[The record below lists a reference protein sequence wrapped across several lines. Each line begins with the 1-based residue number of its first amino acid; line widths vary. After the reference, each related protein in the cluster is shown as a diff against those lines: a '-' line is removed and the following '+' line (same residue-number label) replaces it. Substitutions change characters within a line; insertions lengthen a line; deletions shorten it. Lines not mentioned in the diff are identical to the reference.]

1 MTVDIELAI
10 IPIILIIMCCGFSYW
25 WCTAESHNERLTNI
39 VPPVI
44 NEAAEQTLDIS
55 DGFGYLKWIIFI
67 FLLIYNDFSKFF
79 FHIVFSDYFMEQ
91 LRWTRT
97 DLALLLPV
105 LTV

>member
-44 NEAAEQTLDIS
+44 NEAAEQTLEIS
-55 DGFGYLKWIIFI
+55 DGYGLPE
-67 FLLIYNDFSKFF
+67 LIYVSANC
-79 FHIVFSDYFMEQ
+79 E
-91 LRWTRT
+91 
-97 DLALLLPV
+97 
-105 LTV
+105 

>member
-10 IPIILIIMCCGFSYW
+10 IPIILILMCCGFSYW

-55 DGFGYLKWIIFI
+55 DGFGLPEKFYLH
-67 FLLIYNDFSKFF
+67 FLLILMIFQSFIVVFLFEKSSK
-79 FHIVFSDYFMEQ
+79 
-91 LRWTRT
+91 
-97 DLALLLPV
+97 LAQSQ
-105 LTV
+105 